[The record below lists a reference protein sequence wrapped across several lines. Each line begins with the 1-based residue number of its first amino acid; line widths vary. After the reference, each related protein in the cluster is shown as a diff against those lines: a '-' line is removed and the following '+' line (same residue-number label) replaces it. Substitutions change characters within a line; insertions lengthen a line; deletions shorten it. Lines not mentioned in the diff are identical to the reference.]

1 MAINSKDLEKKYCN
15 DQDFKDKFRKLY
27 SLAFFMD
34 ASLKIKYYSPYAD
47 FDKLI
52 TLTPLGEKLLSSIE
66 EMDDIS
72 KSEIFMA
79 IFAVFGWNE
88 LFIDIN
94 KTDPNPIQ
102 EFISHEILKNNFIYP
117 WTFGHYLYDK
127 YFETIGKDTKQ
138 LSPEETVEFLSNTWK
153 GVFQL
158 GEYVTGPFGLL
169 TSLEQRYIYPESELA
184 LYHCADPACSFVHKV
199 QLTGYGNHVDRLIRL
214 IYATSDAKFGNASEW
229 LQFFRFTLKHDYFDY
244 NNSIAFPFL
253 LFDAFSPNELKNI
266 LKIVIE
272 DYSKIIRD
280 VFPKNKSYESIFI
293 GSGEMIVE
301 KLNHDQCAQLL
312 LLVTDE
318 IIIECIEKLIDR
330 NEIKIPSTEI
340 RHPSNF
346 LKGYSMLEHFWEASK
361 FGIRPRSLQ
370 FDLTI
375 LRLKDLIWQIYSDD
389 LDDLRWILKVGENE
403 DVSDALENYL
413 YNEDPKNIIKKL
425 VFYNRKNLFK
435 TFKILKFGHYDF
447 DHSNENFIIDKIL
460 WKLGFL
466 INVYPEYLQLFW
478 NRTNNFI
485 DVAENFENQ
494 TENDKEI
501 IRSKGL
507 NYFIS
512 LEELLDY
519 SLSFIT
525 YALLEDHFLN
535 TKFDL
540 NFDEARRFMANEL
553 NSSET
558 DSVKFDPEKNTL
570 YPLVNGFKVLADKC
584 EKIIQNKEKYLRPDN
599 EIPSY
604 AGKTDLVKFTFMNKK
619 IILDLNRDDVSEI
632 IIFLKEITGILEKS
646 GIMHI
651 RNIFAH
657 KREDFPSKEEILKS
671 IEIVSELVS
680 SMEKKGIV
688 PMVYFSES
696 FIIDRYARKK
706 LIVKNYKGSTI
717 TLHLPYESTMK
728 SKYEYNPLIII
739 PSLHLKTSNELLN
752 YDLIESSDYVEM
764 WSDYPKKN
772 MN

>member
-1 MAINSKDLEKKYCN
+1 MTMNSKDLEEKYYN

-27 SLAFFMD
+27 SLAYFMD
-34 ASLKIKYYSPYAD
+34 VSFKIKYYSPFTD
-47 FDKLI
+47 FDQLI
-52 TLTPLGEKLLSSIE
+52 TLTPLGEKLLSSIKGI
-66 EMDDIS
+66 DDIS

-94 KTDPNPIQ
+94 NTDPKPIQ
-102 EFISHEILKNNFIYP
+102 EFISQEILNNNFIYP

-127 YFETIGKDTKQ
+127 YFETIGKDTNC
-138 LSPEETVEFLSNTWK
+138 LSSEETDKFLSNTWK

-169 TSLEQRYIYPESELA
+169 ISLEQRYIYPESELG
-184 LYHCADPACSFVHKV
+184 LYHCTDPACLYVHKV
-199 QLTGYGNHVDRLIRL
+199 QLTGYGNHVDRLISL
-214 IYATSDAKFGNASEW
+214 INRTSNTKFGNTSDW
-229 LQFFRFTLKHDYFDY
+229 LQFFRFTLKHDYYDY
-244 NNSIAFPFL
+244 NNSIAFPLL
-253 LFDAFSPNELKNI
+253 LFDAFSPNELKKI
-266 LKIVIE
+266 LKTVIE
-272 DYSKIIRD
+272 DYSKIIRG
-280 VFPKNKSYESIFI
+280 VFPKNKTYESIFM
-293 GSGEMIVE
+293 GSAEMIVE

-330 NEIKIPSTEI
+330 NEINIPSTEI
-340 RHPSNF
+340 RHPNQL
-346 LKGYSMLEHFWEASK
+346 LKGYSMLEYHWEASK
-361 FGIRPRSLQ
+361 FGIRPRSIEY
-370 FDLTI
+370 DLTI

-389 LDDLRWILKVGENE
+389 LDDLRWILKIEEDE

-413 YNEDPKNIIKKL
+413 YNEDPKIIIKKL
-425 VFYNRKNLFK
+425 VFNNRRNLIK
-435 TFKILKFGHYDF
+435 TFKILKFGYYDF
-447 DHSNENFIIDKIL
+447 NHSNENFIIDKIL

-485 DVAENFENQ
+485 DVAKNFNNQ
-494 TENDKEI
+494 IENDKEI

-512 LEELLDY
+512 LEEILDY

-525 YALLEDHFLN
+525 YALLEDHFLK
-535 TKFDL
+535 TKFNL
-540 NFDEARRFMANEL
+540 NFDEARRFMADEL

-570 YPLVNGFKVLADKC
+570 YPLIYGFKALAEKC
-584 EKIIQNKEKYLRPDN
+584 EKIIQNKEKYIRPDN

-604 AGKTDLVKFTFMNKK
+604 AGKTDLVKFTFMYKK
-619 IILDLNRDDVSEI
+619 IILDLNRDDVLEI
-632 IIFLKEITGILEKS
+632 IIFLKEINAILEKS
-646 GIMHI
+646 GIMPI
-651 RNIFAH
+651 RNKFAH
-657 KREDFPSKEEILKS
+657 KREDFPSKEEVLKS
-671 IEIVSELVS
+671 IEIVSELVI
-680 SMEKKGIV
+680 SMETKGIV

-696 FIIDRYARKK
+696 FIIDKYNRKK

-717 TLHLPYESTMK
+717 TLHLPYESTLK
-728 SKYEYNPLIII
+728 SKYEYNPMIII

-752 YDLIESSDYVEM
+752 YDLIESSDFVEM
-764 WSDYPKKN
+764 WSDYPKKK
-772 MN
+772 MT